1 MSDSPRPEE
10 GGVEPGEPEDRRG
23 LGKEGETAVGVSKRR
38 KKRWDIVSCE
48 DKPPDAG
55 GIRKEDGVDAR
66 EAGRQCKKSRWDS
79 SRIVAEKS
87 EAGASDGDPRRGTGE
102 RSAAADNT
110 SDARSSR
117 TVGKAGSFGDG
128 HREYTDEE
136 LNEMLPVEGYEILE
150 PPEGY
155 EEMRRNLRSKFKAAE
170 SEMELYEIPAEGDK
184 GASNAEDVR
193 NEAAESNTSAARVVH
208 HEELGELAL
217 KLEDYQFFGK
227 LFAGVS
233 GEDLSSEDVKEREVL
248 SLLLKIKN
256 GTPQIRK
263 RSSKQLIE
271 LSMQKDSEIDHVE
284 LVLNGILPLM
294 MQSTLEEQE
303 RHVLV
308 KTMDRLLQ
316 RLGEKARPFV
326 HKILVVIEPMLIDQ
340 DYYARMEG
348 REIISN
354 LSKAVGLATMI
365 ATMRPDIDHPDEYV
379 RNTTARAFAVLASSL
394 GIPSLAMFLQA
405 VCQSKK
411 SWQAR
416 HTGIKIV
423 QQIAILM
430 GSSVLPHLKKLVY
443 IISHGLNDDNQKIR
457 IMTALAISALAE
469 ASSPYGIEAFQS
481 VFPQIWKGITEYRSK
496 GLSSYLKTM
505 GNLLPIMDKE
515 QAAYYIHQ
523 ISPIL
528 IREFGSQEEEMRRVV
543 LKVAEEC
550 VLSEEISLEYIRSTY
565 LAPFFGQFWT
575 PRNSMDKKICKQVI
589 GTTLVISKRVGKEAI
604 LENLV
609 LFLRDSSEPF
619 RRMTLEALRRVL
631 GEGRTALNMEHRLEK
646 LLVDGVLYIFQENT
660 SEEEDGTI
668 VDDVGEIMRT
678 LGKRSKQYLPQVS
691 SIVRWRLNT
700 PSPKMRQ
707 MAADLVAKLIKVMKE
722 CEEEQMIAH
731 IGLFLYEYLGEEYP
745 EVLGSI
751 LGALKEIVAEI
762 ELDKMTPP
770 IKDLVPRLT
779 PILKNRHEKVQENII
794 ELLGLCAKR
803 GGDMVSPKEWD
814 RICFDLLDSL
824 KANKKSIRRSS
835 VKTFG
840 YISRTIGPQDV
851 LVTLL
856 NNLRVQERQ
865 LRVCTTVA
873 IAIIAENC
881 MPYTVLPA
889 LMNEYK
895 IPDLNVQNGVLKT
908 LSFMFEYI
916 GMMSKDYI
924 YAVTPLLEVA
934 LIDRDQ
940 VHRQTAAWACKHLA
954 LGVVGTGRNDALV
967 HLLNYLW
974 PNIFE
979 NSPHLIQAV
988 LEAIDAFRV
997 SLGPGT
1003 ILHYL
1008 LQGLFHP
1015 AKKVRSVY
1023 WRIYNNLYISSQDA
1037 LVPFFPVL
1045 PGQSGRSYRTREL
1058 YYTM

>member
-1 MSDSPRPEE
+1 MELNGEASTKKRESD
-10 GGVEPGEPEDRRG
+10 
-23 LGKEGETAVGVSKRR
+23 KEGEEIAIGTVKRR
-38 KKRWDIVSCE
+38 KKRWDMVSCG
-48 DKPPDAG
+48 DKLSNTDDN
-55 GIRKEDGVDAR
+55 KKVDD
-66 EAGRQCKKSRWDS
+66 QQYMKSRWDYS
-79 SRIVAEKS
+79 HDSTEDGKT
-87 EAGASDGDPRRGTGE
+87 EADICDLQAGTSK
-102 RSAAADNT
+102 RVTIDRDNDT
-110 SDARSSR
+110 KDL
-117 TVGKAGSFGDG
+117 GKKINTHSIDNEF
-128 HREYTDEE
+128 REYTDEE
-136 LNEMLPVEGYEILE
+136 LNEILPVDGYEVLE

-155 EEMRRNLRSKFKAAE
+155 EEMRKNLRSKLRTE
-170 SEMELYEIPAEGDK
+170 VEMELYEIPTEEGKEVTNTDFNNNETTE
-184 GASNAEDVR
+184 GSVNAS
-193 NEAAESNTSAARVVH
+193 RVVYH
-208 HEELGELAL
+208 DELGELTL
-217 KLEDYQFFGK
+217 KVDDYQFFGK
-227 LFAGVS
+227 LFVNVS
-233 GEDLSSEDVKEREVL
+233 EEDLSSEEVKEREVL

-263 RSSKQLIE
+263 KSSKQLIE
-271 LSMQKDSEIDHVE
+271 ISIQKDSEIDYIG
-284 LVLNGILPLM
+284 LVLNNILPLM
-294 MQSTLEEQE
+294 MQSTLEEHE

-308 KTMDRLLQ
+308 KTMDKLLQ
-316 RLGEKARPFV
+316 RLGEKVRPFV

-394 GIPSLAMFLQA
+394 GIPSLVMFLQA

-411 SWQAR
+411 NWQAR

-430 GSSVLPHLKKLVY
+430 GSSILPHLKNLVH
-443 IISHGLNDDNQKIR
+443 IISHGLNDENQKIR

-469 ASSPYGIEAFQS
+469 ASSPYGIEAFEPVLS
-481 VFPQIWKGITEYRSK
+481 HIWKGITEYRSK

-505 GNLLPIMDKE
+505 GNLLSIMNKE

-528 IREFGSQEEEMRRVV
+528 IREFGSQEEEMRKVV
-543 LKVAEEC
+543 LRVTEEC
-550 VLSEEISLEYIRSTY
+550 VLSDEITLEYIKNTY
-565 LAPFFGQFWT
+565 LVPFFGQFWT
-575 PRNSMDKKICKQVI
+575 PRNSMDKKVYKQI
-589 GTTLVISKRVGKEAI
+589 INTTHVISKRVGTEPI
-604 LENLV
+604 IENLV
-609 LFLRDSSEPF
+609 LFLRDSSETF
-619 RRMTLEALRRVL
+619 RRMTLEAIRKVL
-631 GEGRTALNMEHRLEK
+631 SDRKTTLTLEQKLEK
-646 LLVDGVLYIFQENT
+646 LLVDGILYIFQENVN
-660 SEEEDGTI
+660 DDDKI
-668 VDDVGEIMRT
+668 VDDVGEILRT
-678 LGKRSKQYLPQVS
+678 LGKRSKQYLSQIS
-691 SIVRWRLNT
+691 SIIRWRLNT

-707 MAADLVAKLIKVMKE
+707 MAADLISKVIKVMKE
-722 CEEEQMIAH
+722 CGEEQMIAH

-751 LGALKEIVAEI
+751 LGALKEIVSEI

-779 PILKNRHEKVQENII
+779 PILKNRHVKVQENII
-794 ELLGLCAKR
+794 ELIGLCAKR

-824 KANKKSIRRSS
+824 KSNKKSIRRSS

-840 YISRTIGPQDV
+840 YISKTIGPQDV

-873 IAIIAENC
+873 IAIISENC

-924 YAVTPLLEVA
+924 YAITPLLEVA
-934 LIDRDQ
+934 LTDRDQ

-954 LGVVGTGRNDALV
+954 LGVVGTGRNDALI

-979 NSPHLIQAV
+979 SSPHLIQAV

-1008 LQGLFHP
+1008 FQGLFHP

-1037 LVPFFPVL
+1037 LVPYFPVL
-1045 PGQSGRSYRTREL
+1045 PNQDNRNFRMREL
-1058 YYTM
+1058 YYTI

>member
-1 MSDSPRPEE
+1 MELNGEASTKKRESD
-10 GGVEPGEPEDRRG
+10 
-23 LGKEGETAVGVSKRR
+23 KEGEEIAIGTVKRR
-38 KKRWDIVSCE
+38 KKRWDMVSCG
-48 DKPPDAG
+48 DKLSNTDDN
-55 GIRKEDGVDAR
+55 KKVDD
-66 EAGRQCKKSRWDS
+66 QQYKKSRWDYS
-79 SRIVAEKS
+79 HDAIEDGKT
-87 EAGASDGDPRRGTGE
+87 EADICDLQAGISKRVTIDR
-102 RSAAADNT
+102 DNDT
-110 SDARSSR
+110 KDL
-117 TVGKAGSFGDG
+117 GKITNIHSIDNEF
-128 HREYTDEE
+128 REYTDEE
-136 LNEMLPVEGYEILE
+136 LNEILPVDGYEVLE

-155 EEMRRNLRSKFKAAE
+155 EEMRKNLRSKLRTE
-170 SEMELYEIPAEGDK
+170 VEMELYEIPTEEGKEVTNTDFNNETTE
-184 GASNAEDVR
+184 GNVNAS
-193 NEAAESNTSAARVVH
+193 RVVYH
-208 HEELGELAL
+208 DELGELTL
-217 KLEDYQFFGK
+217 KVDDYQFFGK
-227 LFAGVS
+227 LFVNVS
-233 GEDLSSEDVKEREVL
+233 EEDLSSEEVKEREVL

-271 LSMQKDSEIDHVE
+271 ISIQKDSEIDYIG
-284 LVLNGILPLM
+284 LVLNNILPLM
-294 MQSTLEEQE
+294 MQSTLEEHE

-316 RLGEKARPFV
+316 RLGEKVRPFV

-394 GIPSLAMFLQA
+394 GIPSLVMFLQA

-411 SWQAR
+411 NWQAR

-430 GSSVLPHLKKLVY
+430 GSSILPHLKNLVH
-443 IISHGLNDDNQKIR
+443 IISHGLNDENQKIR

-469 ASSPYGIEAFQS
+469 ASSPYGIEAFES
-481 VFPQIWKGITEYRSK
+481 VLSHIWKGITEYRSK

-505 GNLLPIMDKE
+505 GNLLSIMNKE

-528 IREFGSQEEEMRRVV
+528 IREFGSQEEEMRKVV
-543 LKVAEEC
+543 LRVTEEC
-550 VLSEEISLEYIRSTY
+550 VLSDEITLEYIKNTY
-565 LAPFFGQFWT
+565 LVPFFGQFWT
-575 PRNSMDKKICKQVI
+575 PRNSMDKKVYKQI
-589 GTTLVISKRVGKEAI
+589 INTTHVISKRVGTEPI
-604 LENLV
+604 IENLV
-609 LFLRDSSEPF
+609 LFLRDSSETF
-619 RRMTLEALRRVL
+619 RRMTLEAIRKVL
-631 GEGRTALNMEHRLEK
+631 SDRKTTLTLEQKLEK
-646 LLVDGVLYIFQENT
+646 LLVDGILYIFQENT
-660 SEEEDGTI
+660 NDDDKI
-668 VDDVGEIMRT
+668 VDDVGEILRA
-678 LGKRSKQYLPQVS
+678 LGKRSKQYLPQIS
-691 SIVRWRLNT
+691 SIIRWRLNT

-707 MAADLVAKLIKVMKE
+707 MAADLISKVIKVMKE

-751 LGALKEIVAEI
+751 LGALKEIVSEI

-779 PILKNRHEKVQENII
+779 PILKNRHVKVQENII
-794 ELLGLCAKR
+794 ELIGLCAKR

-824 KANKKSIRRSS
+824 KSNKKSIRRSS

-840 YISRTIGPQDV
+840 YISKTIGPQDV

-873 IAIIAENC
+873 IAIISENC

-924 YAVTPLLEVA
+924 YAITPLLEVA

-954 LGVVGTGRNDALV
+954 LGVVGTGRNDALI

-979 NSPHLIQAV
+979 SSPHLIQAV

-1008 LQGLFHP
+1008 FQGLFHP

-1037 LVPFFPVL
+1037 LVPYFPVL
-1045 PGQSGRSYRTREL
+1045 PNQDNRNFRMREL
-1058 YYTM
+1058 YYTI